1 MIIDFD
7 QEAISQRKNKLKIL
21 LNRNNN
27 KQRFICYHQHQI
39 IKQVFEQPKR
49 VFSYSRSIRHFQ
61 EIMSKTGSIS
71 LNKKAITLFLRRD
84 ENTEK
89 KSYDEIIKATNSK
102 LIQTDNIIQDEYGFR
117 TERNQQH
124 KQQSPYI
131 KQRKFSQHLH
141 IKDKIPKQPYIQRA
155 IESQIVPTSKTNRS
169 LKKHTFQNEIL
180 QQKVTQITSTNQK
193 EQELQSSKSRQKQ
206 IDLYSNDNI
215 FATITHRY

>member
-1 MIIDFD
+1 MIFDFD

-21 LNRNNN
+21 LNKNN
-27 KQRFICYHQHQI
+27 KKQRIICYNQHQI

-71 LNKKAITLFLRRD
+71 LNKKAITLFLKRD

-89 KSYDEIIKATNSK
+89 KPYDEILKVTNSK
-102 LIQTDNIIQDEYGFR
+102 LVQTDNIIQDDYGYK
-117 TERNQQH
+117 TERNQLYR
-124 KQQSPYI
+124 QQSPYI

-141 IKDKIPKQPYIQRA
+141 IKDKIPKMPYIQHST
-155 IESQIVPTSKTNRS
+155 ESQVVQQQQKNRS

-180 QQKVTQITSTNQK
+180 QQKVNQITSMKDQ
-193 EQELQSSKSRQKQ
+193 EQLTSKSRQKQ
-206 IDLYSNDNI
+206 IELYSNDNI
-215 FATITHRY
+215 FTTITHRY

>member
-1 MIIDFD
+1 MIFDFD
-7 QEAISQRKNKLKIL
+7 QEVISQRKNKLKIL

-27 KQRFICYHQHQI
+27 KQRFFGYHQHQI
-39 IKQVFEQPKR
+39 VKQVFEEPKR

-84 ENTEK
+84 EQTEK
-89 KSYDEIIKATNSK
+89 KSYDEILKATNSK
-102 LIQTDNIIQDEYGFR
+102 LIQTDNIIPDEFGYR
-117 TERNQQH
+117 TERNQLH

-131 KQRKFSQHLH
+131 KQRKFSQHLNK
-141 IKDKIPKQPYIQRA
+141 KDKFPKTPYIQHA
-155 IESQIVPTSKTNRS
+155 IESQVVPSSRTNRS

-180 QQKVTQITSTNQK
+180 QQKVNQITSANLK
-193 EQELQSSKSRQKQ
+193 EQELQSIKSRQKQ